1 LPKAFR
7 LLKKNTINDMIFID
21 MRWNDMEVIKT
32 IDLYKS
38 FQNATLKQDVLRGI
52 NITVSQGEFAGI
64 IGPSG
69 SGKTTLLYCLSSLE
83 DITSGQVLVLGKDIA
98 QYTVRDIEEFRKTTI
113 GFVFQFYNL
122 IPNLTVYENIL
133 LARVIADKDESG
145 IDEILEKVHLSE
157 FKDYYPNQLSGGM
170 QQRVAIARAL
180 VNKPSLI
187 FADEPTGN
195 LDQNNGKEIMNLL
208 SELNQKDNITILL
221 VTHNEDYLSYCN
233 RIFKLIDGKI
243 V

>member
-1 LPKAFR
+1 MEIIKTVD
-7 LLKKNTINDMIFID
+7 LKKI
-21 MRWNDMEVIKT
+21 
-32 IDLYKS
+32 
-38 FQNATLKQDVLRGI
+38 FQNSILKQEVLRGI
-52 NITVSQGEFAGI
+52 NITISKGEFAGI

-83 DITSGQVLVLGKDIA
+83 DISSGEVFVLGKDISK
-98 QYTVRDIEEFRKTTI
+98 YTQKEIEEFRKVQI

-133 LARVIADKDESG
+133 LARVIAEKDDSG
-145 IDEILEKVHLSE
+145 IDEILMKVHME
-157 FKDYYPNQLSGGM
+157 DFKNYYPNQLSGGM

-180 VNKPSLI
+180 VNQPTII

-195 LDQNNGKEIMNLL
+195 LDQKNGKEIMDLL
-208 SELNQKDNITILL
+208 KELNEKDDITILL

-243 V
+243 I